1 MKMKSLGAL
10 AAASTLLLAGCASG
24 GTAES
29 PDETETAA
37 PLVEVQETN
46 DPVTITLASW
56 GSSPSETASLEEAIQ
71 SFKDAYPYIDV
82 ELIVHADHGKDM
94 AAKFAA
100 RNPPDVFYLDAGV
113 AQEWASQGVLYGLRS
128 SIEASDFNFE
138 GFNESFVRPF
148 TGADGEIYGLPK
160 DANPLVLEG
169 NSVLMAQAGI
179 DSLPAT
185 VAEFDAQ
192 AELLLAEGIV
202 PMCVDADINRLGAFF
217 ISFGG
222 GLATDDWSASK
233 LTSAGTEAAMT
244 WAMDN
249 YKKGVFQ
256 MPSQLSAGWAGEA
269 FGLGKCAYTMEGA
282 WIDPYLR
289 DSFPEVY
296 EVMVKSEL
304 PVKDTAGSL
313 AFTAAYAIGKDSTNK
328 EAAWK
333 FVSFMTGPEGMEI
346 WTSKGVAIP
355 SRTDVATP
363 SGYEV
368 NGDAVANSFTKT
380 PPFIPGWGDVVS
392 AFNNRASQIVL
403 EGYDDPFAA
412 AKEVLA
418 AAESAWPGN

>member
-37 PLVEVQETN
+37 PLVEVQETK

-179 DSLPAT
+179 DSLPTT

-256 MPSQLSAGWAGEA
+256 MASLLSAGWAGEA

-333 FVSFMTGPEGMEI
+333 FVSFMTGPKGMEI

-368 NGDAVANSFTKT
+368 NGEAMASSFTKT
-380 PPFIPGWGDVVS
+380 PPFISGWGDVVS